1 MSPAIATVTIP
12 YAATPNE
19 LHQKVSSHDAPQG
32 NAENDPSPIE
42 AQVARERARIRSR
55 RYFDMMYE
63 RAMSDVVI
71 IGAGCA
77 GLSCAFHLA
86 KTRPDLKI
94 TILEANVAPGGGAW
108 LGGQPMT
115 PMVVSKL
122 AYRLLTE
129 LDVPFEVEGN
139 FVVVKHAA
147 LFTSTILSKVL
158 RMPNVVMFN
167 ATTVED
173 LMVHDDRIT
182 GVATNWAPVAQNH
195 DSQSCMGPNVITAP
209 VTVSATGHDGQIGA
223 FCAKRLVSAGL
234 REQPEGMRRLDTN
247 KAESMIIRGT
257 CEVAPGLIIAGME
270 LCYGYNSMGQTFGE
284 IMFSGISAA
293 IEAIRVLDTH
303 RSNEQKKKG

>member
-1 MSPAIATVTIP
+1 MSPAIATVTTP
-12 YAATPNE
+12 HTATPNK

-42 AQVARERARIRSR
+42 AQVARERVRIRSR

-63 RAMSDVVI
+63 RAMSDV
-71 IGAGCA
+71 
-77 GLSCAFHLA
+77 
-86 KTRPDLKI
+86 TRPDLKI

-108 LGGQPMT
+108 LGGQSMT

-129 LDVPFEVEGN
+129 LDVLFEVEGN
-139 FVVVKHAA
+139 FVVKHAA
-147 LFTSTILSKVL
+147 LVTSTILSRVL

-173 LMVHDDRIT
+173 LMVHGDRIT
-182 GVATNWAPVAQNH
+182 GVATNWTPVAQNH
-195 DSQSCMGPNVITAP
+195 DSQSCMGLDVISAP
-209 VTVSATGHDGQIGA
+209 VTVNATGHDGKIGA

-234 REQPEGMRRLDTN
+234 REQPEGMRGLDMS
-247 KAESMIIRGT
+247 KVESMIIRGT
-257 CEVAPGLIIAGME
+257 CEVAPGLIIAGTE
-270 LCYGYNSMGQTFGE
+270 LCYGYDGMGQTFGE
-284 IMFSGISAA
+284 IMFNGISAA

-303 RSNEQKKKG
+303 RSNEQNKKGEGVDQEDVKLT